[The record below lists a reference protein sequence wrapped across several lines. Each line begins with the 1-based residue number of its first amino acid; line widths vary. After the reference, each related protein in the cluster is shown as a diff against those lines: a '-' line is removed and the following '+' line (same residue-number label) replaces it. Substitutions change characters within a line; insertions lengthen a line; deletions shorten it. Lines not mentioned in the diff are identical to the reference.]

1 MDAAHRK
8 EMLFHLTGKRA
19 PDALDAIEDLE
30 LRPALL
36 ARYRDLTRLRY
47 DFPVVLVDAG
57 PDGPFVRSLS
67 EIVDEMLRM
76 VAPRGVDGEGLRKHV
91 LAVEREIRR
100 LVAGGASGSL
110 SDLWERAVQEGKV
123 GEGTALAR
131 YLADAGA
138 SLGVDGEVL
147 DCDASM
153 PRRLFTHAWRVAQER
168 KARRFRSELNRLI
181 VKLNDALRADFVK
194 SEAGSRPESLKA
206 SLGDRHQGLFDFEA
220 MSRLVGRATHGAPLS
235 DARRSRIERVLATLR
250 SQRFF
255 APAVD
260 SASRRA
266 DAAAFGFAFGT
277 AGEVLAAFHERLPS
291 MIELTKAMAIA
302 QLEVDGRYSEASHDA
317 FFATFDEGAIGP
329 EDVARFPDYLVC
341 LKDASA
347 AADVPLMQ
355 LLSSGVPVKVLVE
368 VDDVLED
375 ASLGR
380 GNFAFGVRNVQLAS
394 MALGLTDTYVLQSS
408 SSNLLRMRPAI
419 GRGLATAGPAL
430 FSVFSPSR
438 GASGLPV
445 YMVAAAALQSRAF
458 PAFVYD
464 PSAGPDLADRFS
476 LQDNPDPGSD
486 WTVAD
491 FEYADAE
498 LQRVAE
504 RLAFTFVDFLA
515 CDPRHAR
522 HFARL
527 PYAAWGDD
535 LVPVADWL
543 SKPDAAA
550 TGRVPYLLAVDS
562 ENALQKVV
570 VDERA
575 IQAARR
581 CRETWH
587 RLQELGGVRSS
598 HAERLLAREKA
609 AWEQQQM
616 AEVEARAP
624 ATAPAA
630 AVDTAVAATAP
641 AATEEPEPARSPDEA
656 YIETIRCS
664 SCNECTQV
672 NDKMFA
678 YNSNKQA
685 YIADISAGTFRQLVE
700 AAESCQ
706 LGIIHPGK
714 PRNPKEPGLEELLE
728 RARAFA

>member
-1 MDAAHRK
+1 MDSAIRK

-19 PDALDAIEDLE
+19 PDALDAIEELE

-57 PDGPFVRSLS
+57 PDGTFVRSLS
-67 EIVDEMLRM
+67 EIVDEMLRK

-110 SDLWERAVQEGKV
+110 SSLWERAVREGAV

-138 SLGVDGEVL
+138 SLGVDGEVV

-168 KARRFRSELNRLI
+168 KARRLRSELSRLI

-206 SLGDRHQGLFDFEA
+206 ALGDRHQGLFDFEA
-220 MSRLVGRATHGAPLS
+220 MSRLVSRATHGAPLS
-235 DARRSRIERVLATLR
+235 DARRNRIERVLATLR

-255 APAVD
+255 APAVGGSAARPD
-260 SASRRA
+260 SL
-266 DAAAFGFAFGT
+266 AFEFAFES
-277 AGEVLAAFHERLPS
+277 AGEVLAAFRERLPS

-302 QLEVDGRYSEASHDA
+302 ELEVDGRYSEAAHDG

-329 EDVARFPDYLVC
+329 EDLARFPDYLVC
-341 LKDASA
+341 LKGGRV
-347 AADVPLMQ
+347 AADVPLME

-375 ASLGR
+375 ASLGK
-380 GNFAFGVRNVQLAS
+380 GQFAFGARNVQLAS

-408 SSNLLRMRPAI
+408 SSNLLRMRQAI
-419 GRGLATAGPAL
+419 GRGLAAAGASL
-430 FSVFSPSR
+430 FSVFSPAR
-438 GASGLPV
+438 GARGLPV
-445 YMVAAAALQSRAF
+445 YLVAAAALQSRAF

-476 LQDNPDPGSD
+476 LQDNPDPEAD

-491 FEYADAE
+491 FEYADAGM
-498 LQRVAE
+498 QRVKE
-504 RLAFTFVDFLA
+504 RLSFTFVDFLA
-515 CDPRHAR
+515 CDPRHSK

-527 PYAAWGDD
+527 PCAAWGDD

-543 SKPDAAA
+543 SQPDTAGS
-550 TGRVPYLLAVDS
+550 GRVPYLLAVDT

-575 IQAARR
+575 ILAARR

-587 RLQELGGVRSS
+587 RLQELGGVHSS

-609 AWEQQQM
+609 VWEQRQV
-616 AEVEARAP
+616 AEAETR
-624 ATAPAA
+624 APAA
-630 AVDTAVAATAP
+630 AP
-641 AATEEPEPARSPDEA
+641 AATVEPAATTPAAAAAEEAEPARSPDEA
-656 YIETIRCS
+656 YIETMRCS
-664 SCNECTQV
+664 SCNECTQI

-678 YNSNKQA
+678 YNANKQA

-714 PRNPKEPGLEELLE
+714 PRNPREPGLEELLE

>member
-1 MDAAHRK
+1 MDAAIRK

-19 PDALDAIEDLE
+19 SDALDAIEDLE

-57 PDGPFVRSLS
+57 PDGAFVRALS
-67 EIVDEMLRM
+67 EIVDEMLRK

-100 LVAGGASGSL
+100 LVAGGVSGGL
-110 SDLWERAVQEGKV
+110 ADLWEQAVQEGKV

-147 DCDASM
+147 ECDSSM
-153 PRRLFTHAWRVAQER
+153 PRRLFTHAWRVEQER

-220 MSRLVGRATHGAPLS
+220 MSRLVSRATHGAPLS
-235 DARRSRIERVLATLR
+235 DARRNRIERVLATLR

-255 APAVD
+255 APAVE
-260 SASRRA
+260 SAAPRPESL
-266 DAAAFGFAFGT
+266 AFGFAFDT
-277 AGEVLAAFHERLPS
+277 AGEVLAAFRERLPS

-302 QLEVDGRYSEASHDA
+302 ELEVDGRYAEASHDA

-329 EDVARFPDYLVC
+329 DDLARFPDYLVC
-341 LKDASA
+341 LKGGSA
-347 AADVPLMQ
+347 AADVPLME

-380 GNFAFGVRNVQLAS
+380 GNFAFGARNVQIAS

-408 SSNLLRMRPAI
+408 SSNLLRMRQAI
-419 GRGLATAGPAL
+419 ERGLATAGSAL
-430 FSVFSPSR
+430 FSVFSPAR
-438 GASGLPV
+438 GARGLPV
-445 YMVAAAALQSRAF
+445 YLVAAAAMQSRAF

-486 WTVAD
+486 WTGAD
-491 FEYADAE
+491 FEYADAG
-498 LQRVAE
+498 LQRVQE

-515 CDPRHAR
+515 CDPRHSR

-527 PYAAWGDD
+527 PYAAWGDA

-543 SKPDAAA
+543 TQPDASG
-550 TGRVPYLLAVDS
+550 TGRVPYLLAVDV

-598 HAERLLAREKA
+598 HAERLLARERA
-609 AWEQQQM
+609 AWEQKQS
-616 AEVEARAP
+616 AEAETRVAAAAEPVVSAEAAAAAP
-624 ATAPAA
+624 A
-630 AVDTAVAATAP
+630 VA
-641 AATEEPEPARSPDEA
+641 EESEPARSPDEA

-664 SCNECTQV
+664 SCNECTQI

-678 YNSNKQA
+678 YNGNKQA
-685 YIADISAGTFRQLVE
+685 YIADVSAGTFRQLVE